1 MKTSQR
7 ARRKIIKSENLA
19 ARDIAGFRL
28 VESVYPSGLKM
39 AAHSHDPAFFSFVLR
54 GAYTERCG
62 RETRTC
68 VPSLLIFHPPDG
80 SHAVAFHN
88 ADVGIF
94 RIEIKPQRLA
104 HIREHSQRLMEASRD
119 FRGGLAASLALRLYS
134 EFHHLDEF
142 SPLAVEGL
150 VLELVAEAARSAAQ
164 SSGQSRPRWLEQA
177 REILHEQR
185 NEMPTL
191 SGLAA
196 EVGVHPIYL
205 ARSFRK
211 HYRCTVG
218 EYVRRLR
225 VEMACREITVSSKSL
240 SEIATSAGFYDQS
253 HFSNVFKRHTGMT
266 PAEFRAHFRAG

>member
-1 MKTSQR
+1 MKPSR
-7 ARRKIIKSENLA
+7 ARRRIFRSENLA
-19 ARDIAGFRL
+19 SSEIAGFRL
-28 VESVYPSGLKM
+28 VETVYPSGLKM
-39 AAHSHDPAFFSFVLR
+39 AAHSHEPAYFSFVLR

-62 RETRTC
+62 KLARTC

-94 RIEIKPQRLA
+94 RVEIKAQRLQQL
-104 HIREHSQRLMEASRD
+104 RERTQPLMDSTRD
-119 FRGGLAASLALRLYS
+119 FRGGLTSNLAVRLYR
-134 EFHHLDEF
+134 EFQQEDEF

-150 VLELVAEAARSAAQ
+150 VLEIIAEATRNAALE
-164 SSGQSRPRWLEQA
+164 SREQGKPRWLEKA
-177 REILHEQR
+177 REILHAQSSET
-185 NEMPTL
+185 PTL
-191 SGLAA
+191 SHLAE

-225 VEMACREITVSSKSL
+225 IESACREIAVSQKSL
-240 SEIATSAGFYDQS
+240 SEIATASGFYDQS
-253 HFSNVFKRHTGMT
+253 HFSNAFKRYTGMT
-266 PAEFRAHFRAG
+266 PAAYRARVRSS